1 MHTALPAPRWLLI
14 HLLLLGAASH
24 SILVW
29 SRHFTD
35 AMLHSPART
44 GDRGR
49 QSARLALLNGGA
61 LIVVVGVL
69 IGRWPV
75 TSVGAA
81 AIAGATLWHGGSLL
95 VQLRAALPARFAM
108 TVRYYIAAATLL
120 PVGALLGTL
129 MARGTTDRTQERLM
143 LAHVSLNV
151 LGWLGLTV
159 LGTLVTLWP
168 TMLRTRIASGA
179 ERAASRALPILLA
192 GVTVTAAAAL
202 TGVILGTALGLAL
215 YLVGLAVL
223 AGPFARVALAKP
235 PSSFA
240 TWSVLAGVLWLAGTL
255 ALLTFTVAISDTWS
269 EVDDRLTGAT
279 PLFAAGFAAQVLVG
293 AMSYLTPVALRGGP
307 AAVRAANQVLDRGG
321 SARLALVN
329 LGLLASLAPVPNT
342 VRVLTAFLVLVGF
355 APFIPLIGLAARA
368 SRRAKSRTRP
378 PAPRS
383 PLEVTA
389 DWPH

>member
-1 MHTALPAPRWLLI
+1 MTRRRSRFPVPESRPALGGARGFWFLRDVPVVLWLVATVGVALMHTALPAPRWLLI

-159 LGTLVTLWP
+159 LGTL
-168 TMLRTRIASGA
+168 
-179 ERAASRALPILLA
+179 
-192 GVTVTAAAAL
+192 
-202 TGVILGTALGLAL
+202 
-215 YLVGLAVL
+215 
-223 AGPFARVALAKP
+223 
-235 PSSFA
+235 
-240 TWSVLAGVLWLAGTL
+240 
-255 ALLTFTVAISDTWS
+255 
-269 EVDDRLTGAT
+269 
-279 PLFAAGFAAQVLVG
+279 
-293 AMSYLTPVALRGGP
+293 
-307 AAVRAANQVLDRGG
+307 
-321 SARLALVN
+321 
-329 LGLLASLAPVPNT
+329 
-342 VRVLTAFLVLVGF
+342 
-355 APFIPLIGLAARA
+355 
-368 SRRAKSRTRP
+368 
-378 PAPRS
+378 
-383 PLEVTA
+383 
-389 DWPH
+389 